1 MILYRGEFLWI
12 VDKMYLVNY
21 IIGMEVKIYYDEK
34 GKAPFEK
41 WIDKQNKNVTL
52 RVASRIQRIVDTNNL
67 GDYKDLKNDLYELR
81 FFFESGIRVYFSKI
95 DDNTVILLLGGGNK
109 KTQKKD
115 IKKAREMIKKI
126 KEQDNG

>member
-1 MILYRGEFLWI
+1 
-12 VDKMYLVNY
+12 MYLIDY
-21 IIGMEVKIYYDEK
+21 IVVVEVKIYYDEK

-41 WIDKQNKNVTL
+41 WIDKQNKNV
-52 RVASRIQRIVDTNNL
+52 AGRIDTRINMIMETSNL
-67 GDYKDLKNDLYELR
+67 GDYKNLKNDLYELR

-115 IKKAREMIKKI
+115 IKKAREIIEKL
-126 KEQDNG
+126 KEKDDGGILYKRY